1 MHLAC
6 RPSESSQKNR
16 KRGIIL
22 GMTAKP
28 IAEPMRVVE
37 VAVYTSMGVSMV
49 RKLIKGGQLPASR
62 IGRSYVIDRHDLDAY
77 LEALKSPKPKK

>member
-1 MHLAC
+1 
-6 RPSESSQKNR
+6 
-16 KRGIIL
+16 
-22 GMTAKP
+22 MTAKP

-37 VAVYTSMGVSMV
+37 AAVYASMGVSMV

-62 IGRSYVIDRHDLDAY
+62 IGRSYVIDRHDLDAC